1 MHRKCFENSLF
12 TSFIEEPLDILIL
25 MGQLV
30 IFALI
35 SVLFSLLLRLPG
47 QVLGEA
53 REGYSSSPPPASA
66 PSPASHAHTDAS
78 RPASGA
84 VVRLGKTL
92 KKKYIG

>member
-1 MHRKCFENSLF
+1 MFENSWF
-12 TSFIEEPLDILIL
+12 TSFIEDPLDILIL

-30 IFALI
+30 IFT
-35 SVLFSLLLRLPG
+35 LFSLLLRLPG

-53 REGYSSSPPPASA
+53 REGYSSSPPPA

>member
-1 MHRKCFENSLF
+1 MFENSWF

-53 REGYSSSPPPASA
+53 REGYSSSPPPA

>member
-1 MHRKCFENSLF
+1 MFENSWF

-53 REGYSSSPPPASA
+53 REGYSSSPPPTSPA
-66 PSPASHAHTDAS
+66 PASHAHTDAS

-92 KKKYIG
+92 KKKNI